1 MCADGLLQQI
11 SSTCAATTL
20 VDAAN
25 HRLVPSAAV
34 KEAMGSSLTMV
45 FAAPADHLGAAAV
58 VGGVHWCLAALHVAR
73 GDQRGDQR
81 LVLGGPSA
89 RAARGTAGDRYGA
102 SRER

>member
-34 KEAMGSSLTMV
+34 KEAMGSSLTML
-45 FAAPADHLGAAAV
+45 FAAPADHLGAAEV
-58 VGGVHWCLAALHVAR
+58 VGGVHWRLAALHVAR
-73 GDQRGDQR
+73 VDQR
-81 LVLGGPSA
+81 
-89 RAARGTAGDRYGA
+89 
-102 SRER
+102 